1 MTQRFET
8 KIKESL
14 LRLKAGCEKKNREV
28 HKVERQI
35 GRLLAKNSR
44 AAKLFDIKVSKA
56 KSGGAIVEWS
66 KVDGS
71 RSWATLSAGCYL
83 LRTNVSGW
91 SDEELW
97 NPRSL
102 RFKTDRSP
110 TNPVRQTGPESAGK
124 NQFETNVVKE
134 NTPKPRKHSAFW
146 PSWGSWVSGEPK
158 ASVFRQFAYAYGSPL
173 DQLTLTI
180 CA

>member
-71 RSWATLSAGCYL
+71 RNWATLSAGCFAGTFQAGQTKNSGIL
-83 LRTNVSGW
+83 ARCVSK
-91 SDEELW
+91 
-97 NPRSL
+97 P
-102 RFKTDRSP
+102 TDHQQILFDKLGLNLP
-110 TNPVRQTGPESAGK
+110 AKINL
-124 NQFETNVVKE
+124 
-134 NTPKPRKHSAFW
+134 KPMS
-146 PSWGSWVSGEPK
+146 
-158 ASVFRQFAYAYGSPL
+158 
-173 DQLTLTI
+173 
-180 CA
+180 